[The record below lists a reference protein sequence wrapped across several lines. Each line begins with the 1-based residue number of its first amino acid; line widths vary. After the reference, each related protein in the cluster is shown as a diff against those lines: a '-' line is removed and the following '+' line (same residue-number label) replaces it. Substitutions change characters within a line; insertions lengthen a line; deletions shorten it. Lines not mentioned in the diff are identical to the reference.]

1 MSIFVRS
8 LLIAGLVLSSAVY
21 GQTKE
26 FNVNDPCIIEDFDD
40 LYGDNP
46 EQTTLGAVYAKITN
60 SYKAGYWYAY
70 DDKSGASVKNGAGE
84 VVDASNVPSLIENNQ
99 LHVKLS
105 TSASTAT
112 NSYAGVGFN
121 VLIEGDSA
129 NLSKMNG
136 ITMKVKG
143 SGDSVRF
150 RIETNDII
158 ALNEGW
164 GYYGYNFKPTAQW
177 QTLTIPVASLKPE
190 AYSTPDKKSW
200 TFAHG
205 ATGCTKM
212 AFQVKDG
219 KDCELYVDSIVANG
233 ITYAD
238 LGIKTSVIL
247 PKAVRSS
254 SMFSVNAAN
263 VSFKLPCAQDITVSL
278 RDITGK
284 QIRTLYAGTAS
295 SKTIN
300 LNNLN
305 VPNGQYLVMLSGKG
319 LKATQPVVI
328 LK

>member
-8 LLIAGLVLSSAVY
+8 LIIAGLVLSSAVY
-21 GQTKE
+21 GQKTV
-26 FNVNDPCIIEDFDD
+26 NLNDPCIIEDFDD

-46 EQTTLGAVYAKITN
+46 DQTTLGAVYAKIAS
-60 SYKAGYWYAY
+60 SYKAGFWYSY

-84 VVDASNVPSLIENNQ
+84 VVDASTVPTLIENNQ

-121 VLIEGDSA
+121 VLTEGDSA
-129 NLSKMNG
+129 NFSKMTG
-136 ITMKVKG
+136 ISMKVKG

-158 ALNEGW
+158 GLGEQW
-164 GYYGYNFKPTAQW
+164 GYYGFNFKPTAQW
-177 QTLTIPVASLKPE
+177 QTLIIPVANLKPE
-190 AYSTPDKKSW
+190 VGSTGDKKSW
-200 TFAHG
+200 PFSHG

-233 ITYAD
+233 MTYAD

-247 PKAVRSS
+247 SKAVRSS
-254 SMFSVNAAN
+254 SMFFVNAAS

-284 QIRTLYAGTAS
+284 QIRTLYAGTVS
-295 SKTIN
+295 SKSIN

-328 LK
+328 MK